1 MRGMKAILLVLLVF
15 QNLLQVLV
23 MRWTQTRETSERQV
37 PSTAIFMT
45 ELIKLALVLAALT
58 LQHGRGLP
66 AHLVAVLRWSDTLRF
81 AVPAL
86 CFTLQTNLLWI
97 GIALLDAP
105 TYMVTGQMKI
115 SLTALFAV
123 HLLGLSLSLVQKL
136 ALGILQLGV
145 ILVQVSQMPSSSS
158 SSSADSGSELD
169 VTIVEYFSGIVA
181 VIAACASSGFASVYF
196 ERALKADNSSA
207 KPPSLFTRQL
217 QLCLFALSFS
227 AAGMLVF
234 DGALVRR
241 QGLLAGYDAFVWVA
255 VVNSSLGGLLV
266 AAVVKYADNVLKT
279 FATSVSIVLSA
290 LVSLLFFQFA
300 PTAGFA
306 VGTLLVTTAVAMY
319 SVPEWFQCGKSDER

>member
-1 MRGMKAILLVLLVF
+1 MRAFKATLLVLLVF

-45 ELIKLALVLAALT
+45 ELIKMGLVLAALGA
-58 LQHGRGLP
+58 QYGAGLP
-66 AHLVAVLRWSDTLRF
+66 AHLLALRWSDTLRF

-105 TYMVTGQMKI
+105 TYMITGQMKI

-123 HLLGLSLSLVQKL
+123 QLLGLSLSLVQKL
-136 ALGILQLGV
+136 ALLVLQLGV
-145 ILVQVSQMPSSSS
+145 ILVQVSQMPSSSLDADDADAA
-158 SSSADSGSELD
+158 SAANAAVL
-169 VTIVEYFSGIVA
+169 VQYFSGIVA

-207 KPPSLFTRQL
+207 PSLFTRQL

-227 AAGMLVF
+227 AVGMLAF
-234 DGALVRR
+234 DGALIRR
-241 QGLLAGYDAFVWVA
+241 QGLLAGYDAFVWFA

-290 LVSLLFFQFA
+290 LVSVLFFQFA
-300 PTAGFA
+300 LTPGFA
-306 VGTLLVTTAVAMY
+306 VGTLLVTVAVAMY
-319 SVPEWFQCGKSDER
+319 SVPEWFQCSHNEGR